1 LLYLTPDDVIRLNER
16 QVGPGAL
23 RDRFLLVS
31 AVERPQASAFGE
43 DAYPD
48 IHTKAAALLQ
58 SLAGNHPFVDG
69 NKRTAFLA
77 VIVFYSLNGW
87 LLQAED
93 VEIIHLVIDVAIG
106 QLADVELIAD
116 SLKKWVRPVPDPA

>member
-1 LLYLTPDDVIRLNER
+1 MLYLTAGDVIRINER
-16 QVGPGAL
+16 QVGPGAV
-23 RDRFLLVS
+23 RDPFLLES

-77 VIVFYSLNGW
+77 MVVFTT
-87 LLQAED
+87 
-93 VEIIHLVIDVAIG
+93 
-106 QLADVELIAD
+106 
-116 SLKKWVRPVPDPA
+116 